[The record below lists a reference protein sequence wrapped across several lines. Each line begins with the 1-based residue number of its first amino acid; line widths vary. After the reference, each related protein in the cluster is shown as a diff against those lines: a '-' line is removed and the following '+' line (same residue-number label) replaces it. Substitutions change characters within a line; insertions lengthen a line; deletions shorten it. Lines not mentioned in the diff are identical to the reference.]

1 LRSTF
6 ASYKAVLRSF
16 YEDMQELKAL
26 IEKEIRLEWRQRYA
40 LNGMILYIVS
50 TVFVCYMSFKLRANE
65 IEPITWNTLFW
76 IILLFTAVN
85 SITKSFT
92 QERTGRQLYYYT
104 LASPQ
109 GIILSKII
117 YNTLLM
123 LLLSLVGFLI
133 YALIMGN
140 PVINLGMYLVSI
152 ILGAIG
158 FSATLTMVAGIASK
172 ADNTSTLMAV
182 LSFPI
187 ILPMLL
193 MLMRLSKN
201 AMDGL
206 EWNTGYDEILTL
218 LGIDTIVIALS
229 YLLFPYLWRT

>member
-1 LRSTF
+1 LYIQTILENRS
-6 ASYKAVLRSF
+6 SLK
-16 YEDMQELKAL
+16 MQELKAL

-50 TVFVCYMSFKLRANE
+50 TVFVCYMSFALKTKG
-65 IEPITWNTLFW
+65 IEPITWNTLLW

-92 QERTGRQLYYYT
+92 QERAGRQLYYYT

-117 YNTLLM
+117 YNIV
-123 LLLSLVGFLI
+123 LLLALSLIGLFIYIIFL
-133 YALIMGN
+133 GN
-140 PVINLGMYLVSI
+140 PVQNLLMYLTAVV
-152 ILGAIG
+152 LGAIG
-158 FSATLTMVAGIASK
+158 FSSTLTMVAGIASK
-172 ADNTSTLMAV
+172 AENTSTLMAV

-187 ILPMLL
+187 ILPMLS
-193 MLMRLSKN
+193 MLIRLSKN

-206 EWNTGYDEILTL
+206 EWNTSFDEILIL
-218 LGIDTIVIALS
+218 LAIDAIVITIS
-229 YLLFPYLWRT
+229 YLLFPFLWRS

>member
-1 LRSTF
+1 MENRST
-6 ASYKAVLRSF
+6 LN
-16 YEDMQELKAL
+16 MQELKAL

-40 LNGMILYIVS
+40 LNGMLLYIIS
-50 TVFVCYMSFKLRANE
+50 TVFVCYMSFKLKVND

-92 QERTGRQLYYYT
+92 QERAGRQLYYYT

-117 YNTLLM
+117 YNIILL
-123 LLLSLVGFLI
+123 LALSLVGFFI
-133 YALIMGN
+133 YAVMMGN
-140 PVINLGMYLVSI
+140 PVQNIGMYLTAI
-152 ILGAIG
+152 ILGAFG

-172 ADNTSTLMAV
+172 AENTSTLMAV

-193 MLMRLSKN
+193 MLIRLSKN

-206 EWNTGYDEILTL
+206 EWNTSYDEILTL
-218 LGIDTIVIALS
+218 LGIDGIVIALS
-229 YLLFPYLWRT
+229 YLLFPFLWRS

>member
-1 LRSTF
+1 MDSTL
-6 ASYKAVLRSF
+6 K
-16 YEDMQELKAL
+16 MQELKAL

-50 TVFVCYMSFKLRANE
+50 TVFVCYMSFALKSKGM
-65 IEPITWNTLFW
+65 EPITWNTLFW

-92 QERTGRQLYYYT
+92 QERAGRQLYYYT

-117 YNTLLM
+117 YNIV
-123 LLLSLVGFLI
+123 LLLALSLIGLFIYIMFL
-133 YALIMGN
+133 GN
-140 PVINLGMYLVSI
+140 PVQNLLMYLTAVV
-152 ILGAIG
+152 LGAIG
-158 FSATLTMVAGIASK
+158 FSSTLTMVAGIASK
-172 ADNTSTLMAV
+172 SENTSTLMAV

-187 ILPMLL
+187 ILPMLS
-193 MLMRLSKN
+193 MLIRLSKN

-206 EWNTGYDEILTL
+206 EWNTSYDEILIL
-218 LGIDTIVIALS
+218 LAIDAIVITIS
-229 YLLFPYLWRT
+229 YLLFPFLWRS

>member
-1 LRSTF
+1 MYIRTILENRSTL
-6 ASYKAVLRSF
+6 K
-16 YEDMQELKAL
+16 MQELKAL

-50 TVFVCYMSFKLRANE
+50 TVFVCYISFALKVKGM
-65 IEPITWNTLFW
+65 EPITWNTLLW
-76 IILLFTAVN
+76 IILLFAAVN

-92 QERTGRQLYYYT
+92 QERAGRQLYYYT

-117 YNTLLM
+117 YNIV
-123 LLLSLVGFLI
+123 LLLALSLIGLFIYIVFL
-133 YALIMGN
+133 GN
-140 PVINLGMYLVSI
+140 PVQNLVMYLTAV

-158 FSATLTMVAGIASK
+158 FSSTLTMVAGIASK
-172 ADNTSTLMAV
+172 AENTSTLMAV

-187 ILPMLL
+187 ILPMLS
-193 MLMRLSKN
+193 MLIRLSKN

-206 EWNTGYDEILTL
+206 EWNTSFDEILIL
-218 LGIDTIVIALS
+218 LAIDAIVITIS
-229 YLLFPYLWRT
+229 YLLFPFLWRS